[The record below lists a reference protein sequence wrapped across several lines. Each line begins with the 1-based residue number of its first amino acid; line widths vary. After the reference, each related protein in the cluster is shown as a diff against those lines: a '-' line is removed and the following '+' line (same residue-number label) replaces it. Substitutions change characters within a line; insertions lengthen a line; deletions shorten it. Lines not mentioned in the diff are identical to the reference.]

1 MTPKMG
7 RALICD
13 IMLAVQTQVDV
24 YIKKLRFD
32 WLQDSALSQ
41 EPHGSC
47 CSVLLD
53 VVLASVKV
61 PQIVNCWHPK
71 NTPRNDFQHFQLFYE
86 EVRLFLSSPTL

>member
-1 MTPKMG
+1 MG
-7 RALICD
+7 CVLICD
-13 IMLAVQTQVDV
+13 IMLVVQTHVDA

-41 EPHGSC
+41 EPHGSY
-47 CSVLLD
+47 CSILLD

-71 NTPRNDFQHFQLFYE
+71 NTTRNDFQHFQLFYE
-86 EVRLFLSSPTL
+86 EVRLSLSSPTL